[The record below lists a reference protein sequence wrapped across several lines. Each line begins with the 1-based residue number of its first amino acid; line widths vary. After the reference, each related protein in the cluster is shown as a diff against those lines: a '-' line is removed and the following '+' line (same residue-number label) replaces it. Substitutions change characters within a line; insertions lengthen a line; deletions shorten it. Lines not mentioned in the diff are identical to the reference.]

1 MLTNFDTVLFLAL
14 PTDNMCTSDI
24 LVLLAHY
31 VQPGMAEDVIGGQ
44 GKKEHGVKVSQHLKG
59 H

>member
-1 MLTNFDTVLFLAL
+1 MLFLAL

-31 VQPGMAEDVIGGQ
+31 VQPGMAENVIGGQ